1 MDKYL
6 QGGSRSAIESIL
18 VLLLLLALMWALYDV
33 LRAFFGVLTF
43 ALIFSVSF
51 AGPFEAMVRLLG
63 NRRKIAAV
71 IYSLLLLGIVALPF
85 MYIIAAL
92 RSHVKDAI
100 VWIEQIKENGLPPL
114 PHWIQRLPYVGDEL
128 SSFWQELQDSPKDV
142 IASHSEQL
150 RGALRRI
157 LTSGAGMLGT
167 IFQCIT
173 GIVVSAFFLA
183 SGEKALDPIK
193 SALTRLLGRRDGL
206 SLLRATNQAIK
217 SVSIGVMGTAFI
229 AAILSWVGLTIAG
242 IGFAIMLSAL
252 VFFLVLLQL
261 GPLIVWVPLV
271 IWSATQGH
279 PGTTVFLIIYGI
291 GLLVVDALL
300 KPVLIA
306 KSGGRIP
313 FLVLF
318 IGVIGGLASWGFT
331 GMFKGAIIVS
341 VFYTLFTSWLEKRP
355 ERPLKP
361 ARPAS

>member
-6 QGGSRSAIESIL
+6 QGGSRNTIETIL

-33 LRAFFGVLTF
+33 LKAFFGVLTF

-51 AGPFEAMVRLLG
+51 SGAYEALARFLG

-71 IYSLLLLGIVALPF
+71 IYSILLLGIVALPF
-85 MYIIAAL
+85 FYIISAL
-92 RSHVKDAI
+92 RGRLKDAI
-100 VWIEQIKENGLPPL
+100 QWIGQIRENGLPPL
-114 PHWIQRLPYVGDEL
+114 PHWITTLPYIGDEV
-128 SSFWQELQDSPKDV
+128 STFWQQLEDSPKDT
-142 IASHSEQL
+142 IAAHSEQV
-150 RGALRRI
+150 REALHHI
-157 LTSGAGMLGT
+157 LTSGAGVLGT
-167 IFQCIT
+167 ILQCIT
-173 GIVVSAFFLA
+173 GILISAFFLA
-183 SGEKALDPIK
+183 SGEKVLDPVK

-206 SLLRATNQAIK
+206 SLLRTTSQAIK
-217 SVSIGVMGTAFI
+217 SVSIGVIGTAFI
-229 AAILSWVGLTIAG
+229 AAVLSWIGLTIAG
-242 IGFAIMLSAL
+242 VGFAVMLSAL

-279 PGTTVFLIIYGI
+279 PGVTVFLVIYGI

-318 IGVIGGLASWGFT
+318 IGVIGGLAAWGFT
-331 GMFKGAIIVS
+331 GMFKGAIILS

-355 ERPLKP
+355 EPRK
-361 ARPAS
+361 RPAV